1 MNAKKVT
8 TLLLCGAGIA
18 MLAACS
24 GKGVTR
30 ADAEKLLT
38 DMDTAIKADT
48 FKAPTKVTVTT
59 ESSVAEYS
67 ADDFYAHKKFSAAS
81 SYTDKNSS
89 KVSVTANTEAWVYV
103 KDSVAIYAVDDG
115 TNKQYA
121 EGLVDA
127 TKAIPTARVS
137 TQVTSM
143 EGSPAYICSYL
154 KKFDNLTSTS
164 NYSGVTV
171 GATDKGSVMGIKD
184 ENYTSSGAGYLDAK
198 WTSVYPQETPAD
210 EPLEYKYEKN
220 MLVYSYNGKRSTHTA
235 YNWGTAALSYPDTSK
250 FTKVEATDLVNYGL
264 VVASATALC

>member
-24 GKGVTR
+24 GKGVAR
-30 ADAEKLLT
+30 ADAETLLT
-38 DMDTAIKADT
+38 NMDTAIKADT
-48 FKAPTKVTVTT
+48 FVTPTKVTVTT

-67 ADDFYAHKKFSAAS
+67 SDDFFAHKKYNAAS
-81 SYTDKNSS
+81 TYTDANSS
-89 KVSVTANTEAWVYV
+89 KVSVTVNTEAWVYV

-115 TNKQYA
+115 TSKKYA
-121 EGLVDA
+121 EGLVDT
-127 TKAIPTARVS
+127 TKAVPTAKV
-137 TQVTSM
+137 TAQVTSM
-143 EGSPAYICSYL
+143 KGSPAYICSYL

-164 NYSGVTV
+164 NYSGVTA
-171 GATDKGSVMGIKD
+171 GATDKGSIMGIKD

-198 WTSVYPQETPAD
+198 WTSVYPKETPAD

-235 YNWGTAALSYPDTSK
+235 YTWGTAAVSTIDTSK
-250 FTKVEATDLVNYGL
+250 FTKVEATDIVNYG
-264 VVASATALC
+264 VIVAEALALI

>member
-1 MNAKKVT
+1 LFVFALNYTRKKERFIMNAKKVT

-67 ADDFYAHKKFSAAS
+67 ADDFFAHKKFSAAS

-127 TKAIPTARVS
+127 TKAIPTAKSFDPSHFDGR
-137 TQVTSM
+137 Q
-143 EGSPAYICSYL
+143 PCLYL
-154 KKFDNLTSTS
+154 QL
-164 NYSGVTV
+164 
-171 GATDKGSVMGIKD
+171 
-184 ENYTSSGAGYLDAK
+184 
-198 WTSVYPQETPAD
+198 PQEVRQFD
-210 EPLEYKYEKN
+210 QHQQLFWCDC
-220 MLVYSYNGKRSTHTA
+220 RRHR
-235 YNWGTAALSYPDTSK
+235 
-250 FTKVEATDLVNYGL
+250 
-264 VVASATALC
+264 